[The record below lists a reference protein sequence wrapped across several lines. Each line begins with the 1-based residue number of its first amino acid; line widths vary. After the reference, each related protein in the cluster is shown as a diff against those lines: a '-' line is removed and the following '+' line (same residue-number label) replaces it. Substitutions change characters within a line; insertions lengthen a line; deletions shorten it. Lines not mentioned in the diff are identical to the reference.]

1 MATGS
6 NFYGILGFPVFS
18 NCQKVVEK
26 SKTDNV
32 FGGSFKHLLNS
43 LKIHFGAARTID
55 SPRKQFFFVFNC
67 WQKSCL
73 ILARFRIFCR
83 FFGLPVVRHY
93 QKGAK
98 TQKWSWAFL
107 PGPIRGTRANMSHFF
122 DFWVLGCV
130 EVFKIHF

>member
-83 FFGLPVVRHY
+83 FFGLSVVRHY

-98 TQKWSWAFL
+98 TQKMELGFFTWAN
-107 PGPIRGTRANMSHFF
+107 PGYPSKHVTFF
-122 DFWVLGCV
+122 
-130 EVFKIHF
+130 